1 MLDIFNSWVAGDFS
15 SAGRIWYALMPALI
29 LTSYF
34 LLGLVVYSLRYL
46 RKGHRRDDEIEARG
60 SSIFAGM
67 WLRLY
72 FGWLMQP
79 LVRFLVWIELP
90 PNAITTLSVLLSSA
104 AGVALGMGRFAL
116 GGWLY
121 IFGGVC
127 DFFDGRVARATGKDA
142 PDGAALDSI
151 LDRYSDAV
159 ILMGLAWYY
168 RDSWVLL
175 AVLFAMSGSSII
187 PYIRAKG
194 ESVGVPVKIGLMQ
207 RAERIVYLA
216 ASVTLSP
223 ILEVILDPN
232 NPRPS
237 HRMAIVGIV
246 LLAVSTQVTALQRL
260 VYLLNQLR
268 GGENDGWFARHK
280 GVLFKNTVS
289 AFTATGA
296 DFLTMNFLVVSM
308 FIAPAWATLLG
319 CLVGG
324 IINFYMNRLW
334 TFAIREKVLLQ
345 AGRYTFV
352 SITSALL
359 NAGGVAVLLLVPSFH
374 YTLVWVLVRGAI
386 YFTWNFPLQRD
397 YVFASRNVD
406 TAPALG

>member
-1 MLDIFNSWVAGDFS
+1 MFEIFQSWIEGRFS
-15 SAGRIWYALMPALI
+15 SAGRVWYALMPALL

-34 LLGLVVYSLRYL
+34 FLGLLVYALRYL
-46 RKGHRRDDEIEARG
+46 RRGHRRDEEIEARG
-60 SSIFAGM
+60 SSLFAGM

-72 FGWLMQP
+72 FGWMMQP
-79 LVRFLVWIELP
+79 VVRFLIWIELP

-104 AGVALGMGRFAL
+104 AGVALGAGRFAL

-127 DFFDGRVARATGKDA
+127 DYFDGRVARATGKEG
-142 PDGAALDSI
+142 PEGAALDSI

-175 AVLFAMSGSSII
+175 AVLFAMMGSSII

-223 ILEVILDPN
+223 ILEVILDPM
-232 NPRPS
+232 NPKPS
-237 HRMAIVGIV
+237 HRLAIVGIV

-268 GGENDGWFARHK
+268 GGENDRWFERHK

-296 DFLTMNFLVVSM
+296 DFLTMNFLVVSVLV
-308 FIAPAWATLLG
+308 APAWATLVG
-319 CLVGG
+319 CLLGG

-334 TFAIREKVLLQ
+334 TFAIKERVLLQ
-345 AGRYTFV
+345 VGRYSFV
-352 SITSALL
+352 SLTSALL
-359 NAGGVAVLLLVPSFH
+359 NAGGVAVLLLLPSFH
-374 YTLVWVLVRGAI
+374 YTLVWILVRVAI

-397 YVFASRNVD
+397 YVFAAQERSVS
-406 TAPALG
+406 A